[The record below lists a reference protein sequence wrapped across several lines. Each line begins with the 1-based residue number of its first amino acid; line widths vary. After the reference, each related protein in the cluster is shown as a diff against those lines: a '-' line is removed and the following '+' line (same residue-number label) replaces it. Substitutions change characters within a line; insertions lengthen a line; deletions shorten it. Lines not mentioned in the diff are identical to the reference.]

1 MHKLNFLFACFCN
14 LLQLWRLGRKA
25 KTRRKEKT
33 LQVESQIEKEG
44 QWQPT
49 WEQLHLWS
57 TTEAVLAG
65 WRSDSYKAGP
75 SSHLCCPAAKGVIS
89 LSWKTS
95 WGSSCLYEISPCS
108 FGANLNFQVYILD
121 SLPYSF
127 SKMLDDSS
135 KYLYLFK
142 KSVPKRDKS

>member
-1 MHKLNFLFACFCN
+1 MLTFVTSSNFGGWGGRQKLE
-14 LLQLWRLGRKA
+14 GK
-25 KTRRKEKT
+25 KKT

-57 TTEAVLAG
+57 ITEAVLAG

-75 SSHLCCPAAKGVIS
+75 SSHLCCPAAKGAIS

-127 SKMLDDSS
+127 SKLLGDSS
-135 KYLYLFK
+135 KYLHLFK